1 MKCLNNRYMKV
12 FGYKGFDI
20 CTLKSACPANGDSL
34 GYMVDDECFAN
45 QDFNLIDDAIA
56 AIDRLLITL

>member
-1 MKCLNNRYMKV
+1 MKV